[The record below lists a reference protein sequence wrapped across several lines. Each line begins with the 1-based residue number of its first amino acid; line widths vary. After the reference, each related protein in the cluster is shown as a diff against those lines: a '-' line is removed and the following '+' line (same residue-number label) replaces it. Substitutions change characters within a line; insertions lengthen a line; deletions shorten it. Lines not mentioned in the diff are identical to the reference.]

1 MSGNRQIGFKWLSNA
16 VMLLAGTFLYAV
28 LAW

>member
-1 MSGNRQIGFKWLSNA
+1 MSGNRQIGFNRLSNA
-16 VMLLAGTFLYAV
+16 VMLLAAAFLHAV